1 MRPQPEVAVPP
12 SELSSFANAELLG
25 SIGPGPVYPSGM
37 SERVQAADGAP
48 DFLVHNEGD
57 HVGVAVQDVE
67 PGRRRAV
74 YLDSD
79 REVEID
85 VTETVPLGHKVALAD
100 LDGGAA
106 VIEYEVRV
114 GLTRRPVRR
123 GELVHVHNIRSAR
136 WERSE

>member
-1 MRPQPEVAVPP
+1 
-12 SELSSFANAELLG
+12 
-25 SIGPGPVYPSGM
+25 M
-37 SERVQAADGAP
+37 SESVVARVGAP
-48 DFLVHNEGD
+48 HFLIHNEGD
-57 HVGVAVQDVE
+57 HVGVAVQDVD

-79 REVEID
+79 REVEIE

-100 LDGGAA
+100 LDGGAD
-106 VIEYEVRV
+106 VVEYEVRV

-123 GELVHVHNIRSAR
+123 GQLVHVHNVRSAR